1 MIKKYLV
8 ATICYLLSYVA
19 VLSIFHFFPKAY
31 VFLNFDQKKLIEILT
46 LWAYISGPIY
56 LSYLGTFW
64 LDQLRLQRLLDK
76 VSMLQNGLF
85 ESSFKIKLIYK
96 KLGDYIP
103 ANTSLNISSYNSKP
117 YELGEQIIDYE
128 LIRFLEEHRHQVN
141 DLTIMLYKLKGKF
154 RSQEII
160 DRRQAYLV
168 ALNYLITNLNTI
180 KNTNY
185 FTWEQYLEVQN
196 YLDSLS
202 RLELILKYLETL

>member
-1 MIKKYLV
+1 MKHKYFW
-8 ATICYLLSYVA
+8 ATLSYLISYIV
-19 VLSIFHFFPKAY
+19 IFLIFNSCPKAY

-64 LDQLRLQRLLDK
+64 LDQLRLQRFLDK
-76 VSMLQNGLF
+76 VSVLQNGLF
-85 ESSFKIKLIYK
+85 ESNFKITFIYK
-96 KLGDYIP
+96 ELGKYIP
-103 ANTSLNISSYNSKP
+103 ANTSMNIPSFNSKP
-117 YELGEQIIDYE
+117 YELKEQIIDYE

-141 DLTIMLYKLKGKF
+141 DLTIMLHKLKGNF

-168 ALNYLITNLNTI
+168 ALNYLIINLNTI

-185 FTWEQYLEVQN
+185 FTKEQYSEVRIYLEK
-196 YLDSLS
+196 LS
-202 RLELILKYLETL
+202 SLELILKHLETL